1 MNSKSCK
8 RRRKNQPVQYV
19 KKLRSK
25 VPRRRRPQISP
36 ILASLL
42 NESDANGKNREVSAL
57 TTESSC
63 SSKFTRAIT
72 SGRVPAGADK
82 SKDRHTILKTEFE
95 VRKDSAT
102 LIRSKEASLLNLE
115 RIQDQEFRRI
125 TRSYYRQKINE
136 QLLELKGAGNDE
148 VDVSESSCIEAS
160 SGAKFRASAERDSNT
175 TNRTNRNLTEEVG
188 GNDDSGSITR
198 VDISHILKFSG
209 EFTGDDSKSDANCKL
224 IIEDST
230 DTKEEED
237 ILITSRKKH
246 QNVCSSVGNL
256 PVKNIDRN
264 GNGAPGGEFSGF
276 SRNYVESNM
285 TISNSEL
292 TIDQKPIRYGL
303 DGNLTCSERHLYDDL
318 SDYSS
323 SHEMA
328 LSELHSDLFPES
340 SELDLSDY
348 SPSFWLESG
357 SEFSEG
363 SRGDSNPSVCF
374 SLFHQYH
381 QQFSKLSSRPETKG
395 SSCVEEH
402 YQDEFI
408 LLRFEHEEEEES
420 YQKLRSRERRQ
431 VSLGD
436 YAEESWHFKEFDDLL
451 MQQRSLLV
459 NWIIE
464 QSYEKNLHKE
474 TMFLGVSLLDR
485 FLCRG
490 FFQNKRNLQLAGI
503 ACLTLAT
510 RIEENQPLNSVRQK
524 TFSIENNL
532 YSRCEVV
539 AMEWLVQEVLDFQC
553 LLPTT
558 YNFLCFYLKAARAD
572 PEVEKRANHLAV
584 IALLGHEQLCYWPST
599 LAAGVVI
606 LASLAAQRYAS
617 CQRVMET
624 HLRTKNDDLPEC
636 IKSLEWLVNYAC

>member
-8 RRRKNQPVQYV
+8 GKRKIQPVQYV

-25 VPRRRRPQISP
+25 IPRRRRPQISP
-36 ILASLL
+36 ILASSL
-42 NESDANGKNREVSAL
+42 NESDANVKNREFSAL

-72 SGRVPAGADK
+72 SGRVPAGSDK
-82 SKDRHTILKTEFE
+82 SKDRQRILKTEFE
-95 VRKDSAT
+95 VRRDSAT

-125 TRSYYRQKINE
+125 TRSYYRQKLSE

-160 SGAKFRASAERDSNT
+160 SGAKFRASAERDSKT
-175 TNRTNRNLTEEVG
+175 KKRTNQNLTEEVG

-198 VDISHILKFSG
+198 ADISHILKFSG
-209 EFTGDDSKSDANCKL
+209 EFTGDESKSDANCKL

-230 DTKEEED
+230 DVKEEED

-256 PVKNIDRN
+256 PVKNIDQN

-276 SRNYVESNM
+276 SRNYVESYV

-292 TIDQKPIRYGL
+292 TIDQKPKRYGL

-323 SHEMA
+323 SHEMT
-328 LSELHSDLFPES
+328 LSELHSDIFPES
-340 SELDLSDY
+340 SELDLSEY

-357 SEFSEG
+357 SDFSES

-374 SLFHQYH
+374 SLFRQYH

-395 SSCVEEH
+395 LSCVEER

-408 LLRFEHEEEEES
+408 
-420 YQKLRSRERRQ
+420 
-431 VSLGD
+431 VS
-436 YAEESWHFKEFDDLL
+436 F
-451 MQQRSLLV
+451 
-459 NWIIE
+459 
-464 QSYEKNLHKE
+464 
-474 TMFLGVSLLDR
+474 
-485 FLCRG
+485 
-490 FFQNKRNLQLAGI
+490 
-503 ACLTLAT
+503 
-510 RIEENQPLNSVRQK
+510 
-524 TFSIENNL
+524 
-532 YSRCEVV
+532 
-539 AMEWLVQEVLDFQC
+539 
-553 LLPTT
+553 
-558 YNFLCFYLKAARAD
+558 
-572 PEVEKRANHLAV
+572 
-584 IALLGHEQLCYWPST
+584 
-599 LAAGVVI
+599 
-606 LASLAAQRYAS
+606 
-617 CQRVMET
+617 
-624 HLRTKNDDLPEC
+624 
-636 IKSLEWLVNYAC
+636 